1 MADVARRLIS
11 KIIDEGDFTP
21 ALSGGVR
28 ENWFED
34 EEHRRVYLWMV
45 EYYNRYNKTPTDSA
59 LKLEFP
65 TYKLLD
71 VDGEPYQFYVDR
83 FRDARTR
90 TILVDGEIDVHEA
103 LEDGDLKLAKDR
115 MSQALNRVG
124 SEVSSLNDLDVT
136 LEWKSR
142 YDEYDELRQH
152 SEEMTG
158 CPTGFETY
166 DNITGGFHDEQFI
179 LFAGQAK
186 AGKSW
191 LMMKSAIAAQE
202 AGKKV
207 LFITFEM
214 SLKEQLARYDGIT
227 CKLDSNKLLRNR
239 LDDDDMVLLK
249 EGMRFQAGLPGTFI
263 VSADIT
269 ATTTPSGLSG
279 KIDEHRPDIVF
290 VDGIYLME
298 NEAGHQPGTAQAYT
312 SLSRSMKR
320 LAQRV
325 GIPVVGTMQA
335 LSGKMD
341 KTGKVTLHSLGWS
354 SSWSQDADLVFG
366 VERAES
372 APLIKLRIVAGR
384 NVSPAEVFVACGW
397 EESSFEETEC
407 IEEPDD
413 ES

>member
-11 KIIDEGDFTP
+11 KIVAEGDFTP

-34 EEHRRVYLWMV
+34 EEPRRVYLWMM
-45 EYYNRYNKTPTDSA
+45 EYYNRYNATPTAAA
-59 LKLEFP
+59 LHLEFP
-65 TYKLLD
+65 TYKLLT
-71 VDGEPYQFYVDR
+71 VEEPYQFYVDR

-103 LEDGDLKLAKDR
+103 LEDGDLKLARDR

-124 SEVSSLNDLDVT
+124 AEVSSLSDLDVT
-136 LEWKSR
+136 LEWRSR
-142 YDEYDELRQH
+142 YDEYEELRH
-152 SEEMTG
+152 HVGELTG
-158 CPTGFETY
+158 IPTGFETF
-166 DNITGGFHDEQFI
+166 DDLTGGFHDEQFI

-202 AGKKV
+202 SGKKV

-214 SLKEQLARYDGIT
+214 SLKEQLARYDGLT
-227 CKLDSNKLLRNR
+227 CGLNSNKLLRNN
-239 LDDDDMVLLK
+239 LDDADMVKLK
-249 EGMRFQAGLPGTFI
+249 EGMRFQNNLDATFI
-263 VSADIT
+263 ISADIT

-320 LAQRV
+320 LAQRTKV
-325 GIPVVGTMQA
+325 PVVGTMQA

-354 SSWSQDADLVFG
+354 SSWSQDADLVIG
-366 VERAES
+366 AERDET
-372 APLIKLRIVAGR
+372 APLIKMRIVAGR
-384 NVSPAEVFVACGW
+384 NVSPAEVFIACGW
-397 EESSFEETEC
+397 EDSSFEETEC

>member
-1 MADVARRLIS
+1 VADVAKRLIS
-11 KIIDEGDFTP
+11 KIVAEGDFTP
-21 ALSGGVR
+21 ALSGGIK

-34 EEHRRVYLWMV
+34 EEPRRVYIWMV
-45 EYYNRYNKTPTDSA
+45 DYYNRYNKTPTADA
-59 LKLEFP
+59 LHLEFP

-71 VDGEPYQFYVDR
+71 VEEPYQFYVDR
-83 FRDARTR
+83 FRATRERTL
-90 TILVDGEIDVHEA
+90 LVDGEIDLHEA

-115 MSQALNRVG
+115 MSQTLSRVG
-124 SEVSSLNDLDVT
+124 SEVSSLNDLVAT
-136 LEWKSR
+136 TEWRSR
-142 YDEYDELRQH
+142 YDEYDEMRMH
-152 SEEMTG
+152 SDEMTG
-158 CPTGFETY
+158 IPTGFETF
-166 DNITGGFHDEQFI
+166 DHLTGGFHDEQFI

-191 LMMKSAIAAQE
+191 LMMKSAVAAQE

-214 SLKEQLARYDGIT
+214 SLKEQMARYDGIT
-227 CKLDSNKLLRNR
+227 CGINSNKLLRNK
-239 LDDDDMVLLK
+239 LDDNDMKLLRR
-249 EGMRFQAGLPGTFI
+249 GMKAQENRDGLFI
-263 VSADIT
+263 CSADIT

-298 NEAGHQPGTAQAYT
+298 NEAGHQPGTASAYT

-325 GIPVVGTMQA
+325 KIPLVGTMQA

-354 SSWSQDADLVFG
+354 SSWSQDADLVIG
-366 VERAES
+366 AERDET

-384 NVSPAEVFVACGW
+384 NVSPAETFIACGW

-407 IEEPDD
+407 IEEPD
-413 ES
+413 EP

>member
-1 MADVARRLIS
+1 MADVSRRLIS
-11 KIIDEGDFTP
+11 KIVQEGDFYP
-21 ALSGGVR
+21 ALNGGIR
-28 ENWFED
+28 DHWFEE
-34 EEHRRVYLWMV
+34 EEHRRVFQWMM
-45 EYYNRYNKTPTDSA
+45 EYYGRYNATPTARA

-65 TYKLLD
+65 NYQLLK
-71 VDGEPYQFYVDR
+71 VDEPYEFYIDR

-90 TILVDGEIDVHEA
+90 TILVDTEIDLHEA

-115 MSQALNRVG
+115 VYQGLNKVG
-124 SEVSSLNDLDVT
+124 AEVSSLSDLNVVM
-136 LEWKSR
+136 EWRSR
-142 YDEYDELRQH
+142 FDEYEALRHRSDEL
-152 SEEMTG
+152 TG
-158 CPTGFETY
+158 ICTGFDTY
-166 DNITGGFHDEQFI
+166 DHLTGGFHPEQFI

-202 AGKKV
+202 QGKKV

-214 SLKEQLARYDGIT
+214 SLKEQLARYDGFT
-227 CKLDSNKLLRNR
+227 CQMDSNKLLRNT
-239 LDDDDMVLLK
+239 LSESDMRQLK
-249 EGMRFQAGLPGTFI
+249 DLMRDRRDMKEFI
-263 VSADIT
+263 ISADIT

-320 LAQRV
+320 LAQRAKV
-325 GIPVVGTMQA
+325 PIVGTMQA

-341 KTGKVTLHSLGWS
+341 KTGRVTLHSLGWS

-366 VERAES
+366 VERDPAVD
-372 APLIKLRIVAGR
+372 LIKLRIVAGR
-384 NVSPAEVFVACGW
+384 NVSPKEVFIACDW
-397 EESSFEETEC
+397 KESRFEETEC
-407 IEEPDD
+407 TESDEDD
-413 ES
+413 